1 MASAPTGS
9 GKTAAFVIP
18 VLSHLEAPKKG
29 GIRGLL
35 LAPTKEL
42 AGNKIKF
49 CLQCQ
54 LSCICDIISLLT
66 FLYFIC
72 FIEQIH
78 REAVRLCAGR
88 RIKINLLKKV
98 TAAAALARKV
108 HLLTATSRLQLL
120 ILSPIAYY
128 SCLISSLLY
137 SSISQQSSSHI
148 SPSFLSA
155 FPLKSSFI
163 FLLKL
168 IHNHLI

>member
-42 AGNKIKF
+42 AGDKIKF

-66 FLYFIC
+66 FS

-108 HLLTATSRLQLL
+108 HLL
-120 ILSPIAYY
+120 IAN
-128 SCLISSLLY
+128 S
-137 SSISQQSSSHI
+137 
-148 SPSFLSA
+148 
-155 FPLKSSFI
+155 
-163 FLLKL
+163 
-168 IHNHLI
+168 

>member
-1 MASAPTGS
+1 MKDDLR
-9 GKTAAFVIP
+9 GKA
-18 VLSHLEAPKKG
+18 ERKKG

-66 FLYFIC
+66 FS

-128 SCLISSLLY
+128 SCLIFSLLY
-137 SSISQQSSSHI
+137 SSIPQQSSSHI
-148 SPSFLSA
+148 SPFFLSA

-168 IHNHLI
+168 IHNHVI